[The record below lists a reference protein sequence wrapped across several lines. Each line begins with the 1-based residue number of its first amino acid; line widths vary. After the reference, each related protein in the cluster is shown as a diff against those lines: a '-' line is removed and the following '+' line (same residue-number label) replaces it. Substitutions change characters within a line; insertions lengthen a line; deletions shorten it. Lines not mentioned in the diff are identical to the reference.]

1 MDGQRRSSAPSP
13 RPSHHRTLQLCRQ
26 IARRMENSCNVFGSP
41 RRPSY
46 SVGVPNFSLVCQKS
60 YYSTLFQ
67 GFFGRSMEVHW
78 SPVKTSYRRLTL
90 SAVRFPSLVWKEA
103 IQAITHARLSTL
115 LLLIGSLLNWW
126 LMVRYFFWALEL
138 GQRDIFL
145 ICNSW
150 HFTKFYPSTAD
161 FLPKLT
167 PFNSWFWVFH
177 SFTLKWRKLGWLNWC
192 WKSCSICPLCML
204 WSVKGLS
211 NNWQRP

>member
-126 LMVRYFFWALEL
+126 SMVRYFFRHFSNMQQLTFYQIL
-138 GQRDIFL
+138 PI
-145 ICNSW
+145 NSW
-150 HFTKFYPSTAD
+150 LFTKTHPPTTAD
-161 FLPKLT
+161 FEQFLNLLT
-167 PFNSWFWVFH
+167 
-177 SFTLKWRKLGWLNWC
+177 
-192 WKSCSICPLCML
+192 
-204 WSVKGLS
+204 
-211 NNWQRP
+211 